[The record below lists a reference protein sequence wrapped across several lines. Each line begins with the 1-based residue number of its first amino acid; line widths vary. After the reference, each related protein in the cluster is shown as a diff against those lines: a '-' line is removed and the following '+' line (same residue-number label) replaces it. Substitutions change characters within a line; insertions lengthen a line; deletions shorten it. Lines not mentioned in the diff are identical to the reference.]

1 MKSFVPTLKPRTLK
15 SWRIITPILALL
27 LILAVACGSASA
39 PETTAPD
46 TTAPDTSAPDTSA
59 PATTAP
65 DTAAPEVSAAPTAV
79 PEAKAESPEAM
90 AEVMVNPGKLTVM
103 LGDLGNERF
112 DDNYTVGVS
121 GAYNYLRIMGGYLIS
136 DNENRDMVPGIASK
150 WALSDDGLAWTFTI
164 REGVKF
170 HDGSELVP
178 EDVLWSLAHYFGPG
192 ANDYRISPSRYAEH
206 LDRLEL
212 SGPDELTWAFKRT
225 FVEIPNIFSE
235 LGSLKHIMPARAKQ
249 QDSEVEAAYD
259 KDPIA
264 AGFMSVVSH
273 TPAEVMRFERFGDFY
288 FQPANGFP
296 IDKRVNFQSLDMFL
310 VPEESTRVASVR
322 AGQAD
327 IAPASLDARQQLED
341 SGGRLLFGK
350 EGVYHEVRWEGCD
363 RPEFPCHDRLVRR
376 AMQFALNRE
385 LIRDEL
391 YGGPEVFETRGWSRA
406 TPSSNAYTSELDASS
421 PFDPDKARE
430 LLAEAGYPDGKGF
443 GKLIVNTAPS
453 TAMPFL
459 TEAAQLGSEFWR
471 RELGLDV
478 EVRVSDRTQVKK
490 AGRAGELDGQIQ
502 WVENE
507 TKTDLTSHYTS
518 KYGDRSITKSLSSV
532 HNDPDLFGL
541 VHSVVEILDQ
551 AERDE
556 EMKKLIPR
564 LVEEAYE
571 LSVGY
576 INIPWGVGPRVLT
589 WTPYPVSTYPS
600 ALHTITLK

>member
-1 MKSFVPTLKPRTLK
+1 MASNWLRN
-15 SWRIITPILALL
+15 SRAITYIGLT
-27 LILAVACGSASA
+27 LILFAAVACGSASA
-39 PETTAPD
+39 PADTAPAPAVPAAD
-46 TTAPDTSAPDTSA
+46 EQAAVPAPDQAAA
-59 PATTAP
+59 PAPAV
-65 DTAAPEVSAAPTAV
+65 AAPVVPTAV
-79 PEAKAESPEAM
+79 PETIPEPDKAME
-90 AEVMVNPGKLTVM
+90 EVNTGTLTIMV
-103 LGDLGNERF
+103 GDLGNERF

-136 DNENRDMVPGIASK
+136 DNQKREMVPGIASK
-150 WALSDDGLAWTFTI
+150 WGLSDDGLTWTFTI
-164 REGVKF
+164 RKGVKF
-170 HDGSELVP
+170 HDGSELTP
-178 EDVLWSLAHYFGPG
+178 EDVLWSLAHYYGPG
-192 ANDYRISPSRYAEH
+192 ANDYRISPSRFAEH
-206 LDRLEL
+206 LDRIEL
-212 SGPDELTWAFKRT
+212 SGPDEVSWVFKRP
-225 FVEIPNIFSE
+225 FVEIANEFSE
-235 LGSLKHIMPARAKQ
+235 LGGLKHIMPARAKQ
-249 QDSEVEAAYD
+249 QDSEVEVAYD
-259 KDPIA
+259 KNPIA
-264 AGFMSVVSH
+264 AGFMRVVSH

-296 IDKRVNFQSLDMFL
+296 EDKRVNFQSLDMFL
-310 VPEESTRVASVR
+310 VPEESTRVASIR
-322 AGQAD
+322 SGQAD
-327 IAPASLDARQQLED
+327 IAPANLATRGQLEAE
-341 SGGRLLFGK
+341 GGRLVFGQ

-363 RPEFPCHDRLVRR
+363 KPEFPCHDKRVRR

-385 LIRDEL
+385 LIRDKL
-391 YGGPEVFETRGWSRA
+391 YGGPEVFQIKGWSRA
-406 TPSSNAYTSELDASS
+406 TPSSNAYTPELDASS

-430 LLAEAGYPDGKGF
+430 LLADAGYPGGNGF

-459 TEAAQLGSEFWR
+459 TEAAQLGSEFWT

-532 HNDPDLFGL
+532 HNDPELFGL
-541 VHSVVEILDQ
+541 VHSVVEILDRDK
-551 AERDE
+551 RDE
-556 EMKKLIPR
+556 AMRKLVPR

-571 LSVGY
+571 LSLGY

-589 WTPYPVSTYPS
+589 WQPYPVSTYPS

>member
-1 MKSFVPTLKPRTLK
+1 MEYLASSKIR
-15 SWRIITPILALL
+15 PIRWLIPVLALL
-27 LILAVACGSASA
+27 LVLAVACGSA
-39 PETTAPD
+39 
-46 TTAPDTSAPDTSA
+46 
-59 PATTAP
+59 
-65 DTAAPEVSAAPTAV
+65 AAPEAPAAPQAAPAEPQAAPAEPFAAPAAAPAAPAAPTAV
-79 PEAKAESPEAM
+79 PEAMPKP
-90 AEVMVNPGKLTVM
+90 AEVMAEVNPGKLTIMV
-103 LGDLGNERF
+103 GDLGNERF

-136 DNENRDMVPGIASK
+136 DNEEREMVPGIASK
-150 WALSDDGLAWTFTI
+150 WDLSDDGLTWTFTI
-164 REGVKF
+164 RKGVKF
-170 HDGSELVP
+170 HDGSELTP
-178 EDVLWSLAHYFGPG
+178 EDVLWSLEHYYGPG
-192 ANDYRISPSRYAEH
+192 ANDYRISPSRFAEH

-212 SGPDELTWAFKRT
+212 SGPDEVSWAFKRP
-225 FVEIPNIFSE
+225 FVEITNEFSE
-235 LGSLKHIMPARAKQ
+235 LGGLKHIMPARAKQ
-249 QDSEVEAAYD
+249 QDSEVEVAYD
-259 KDPIA
+259 KNPIA
-264 AGFMSVVSH
+264 AGFMRVVSH

-288 FQPANGFP
+288 FQPANGSP
-296 IDKRVNFQSLDMFL
+296 EDKRVNFQSLDMFL

-322 AGQAD
+322 SGQAD
-327 IAPASLDARQQLED
+327 IAPVNLAAREQIEAE
-341 SGGRLLFGK
+341 GGRLVFGQ

-363 RPEFPCHDRLVRR
+363 KPEFPCHDKRVRR

-385 LIRDEL
+385 LIRDTL
-391 YGGPEVFETRGWSRA
+391 YGGPEVFQVKGWSRA
-406 TPSSNAYTSELDASS
+406 TPSSNAYTPELDASS

-430 LLAEAGYPDGKGF
+430 LLADAGYPGGDGF

-459 TEAAQLGSEFWR
+459 TESAQLGSEFWK

-532 HNDPDLFGL
+532 HNDPELFGL

-551 AERDE
+551 DERDE
-556 EMKKLIPR
+556 ATRRLIPR

-576 INIPWGVGPRVLT
+576 INIPWGVGPSVLT
-589 WTPYPVSTYPS
+589 WQPYPVSTYPS

>member
-1 MKSFVPTLKPRTLK
+1 
-15 SWRIITPILALL
+15 
-27 LILAVACGSASA
+27 
-39 PETTAPD
+39 
-46 TTAPDTSAPDTSA
+46 
-59 PATTAP
+59 
-65 DTAAPEVSAAPTAV
+65 
-79 PEAKAESPEAM
+79 
-90 AEVMVNPGKLTVM
+90 
-103 LGDLGNERF
+103 
-112 DDNYTVGVS
+112 
-121 GAYNYLRIMGGYLIS
+121 
-136 DNENRDMVPGIASK
+136 
-150 WALSDDGLAWTFTI
+150 
-164 REGVKF
+164 
-170 HDGSELVP
+170 
-178 EDVLWSLAHYFGPG
+178 
-192 ANDYRISPSRYAEH
+192 
-206 LDRLEL
+206 
-212 SGPDELTWAFKRT
+212 
-225 FVEIPNIFSE
+225 
-235 LGSLKHIMPARAKQ
+235 
-249 QDSEVEAAYD
+249 
-259 KDPIA
+259 
-264 AGFMSVVSH
+264 MS
-273 TPAEVMRFERFGDFY
+273 
-288 FQPANGFP
+288 
-296 IDKRVNFQSLDMFL
+296 
-310 VPEESTRVASVR
+310 
-322 AGQAD
+322 
-327 IAPASLDARQQLED
+327 
-341 SGGRLLFGK
+341 
-350 EGVYHEVRWEGCD
+350 
-363 RPEFPCHDRLVRR
+363 
-376 AMQFALNRE
+376 LNRE

-406 TPSSNAYTSELDASS
+406 TPSSNAYTPELDASS

-430 LLAEAGYPDGKGF
+430 LLAEAGYPDGKGFGKLIVNTAPSTAMPFLTEAAQLGSEFWRRELGLDVEVRVSDRTQVKKAGRAGELDGQIQWVENETKTDLTSHYTSKYGDRSITKSLSSVHNDPDLFGLVHSVVEILDQAERDEEMKKLIPRLVEEAYELSVGYINTPSSNAYTPELDASSPFDPDKARELLADAGYPDGKGF

>member
-1 MKSFVPTLKPRTLK
+1 MAGNWSRNSKAITYIGLTL
-15 SWRIITPILALL
+15 IIFA
-27 LILAVACGSASA
+27 AVACGSASA
-39 PETTAPD
+39 PADTAPAPAVPAAAEQAAVP
-46 TTAPDTSAPDTSA
+46 APDKAAASA
-59 PATTAP
+59 PAA
-65 DTAAPEVSAAPTAV
+65 SASVAPTAI
-79 PEAKAESPEAM
+79 PKTMTEPAEAPAE
-90 AEVMVNPGKLTVM
+90 VNPGKLTVM
-103 LGDLGNERF
+103 VGDLGNERF
-112 DDNYTVGVS
+112 DQTFVGGTPGFGNYGSIVHGT
-121 GAYNYLRIMGGYLIS
+121 LITS
-136 DNENRDMVPGIASK
+136 SEERSVIPGIATE
-150 WALSDDGLAWTFTI
+150 WGLSADGLAWTFTL

-170 HDGSELVP
+170 HDGSELTP
-178 EDVLWSLAHYFGPG
+178 EDVLWSLEHYYGPG
-192 ANDYRISPSRYAEH
+192 ANDYRISPSRFAEH

-212 SGPDELTWAFKRT
+212 SGPDEVSWVFKRP
-225 FVEIPNIFSE
+225 FVEIANEFSE
-235 LGSLKHIMPARAKQ
+235 LGGLKHIMPARAKQ
-249 QDSEVEAAYD
+249 QDSEVEVAYD
-259 KDPIA
+259 KNPIA
-264 AGFMSVVSH
+264 AGFMRVVSH

-296 IDKRVNFQSLDMFL
+296 EDKRVNFQSLDMFL

-322 AGQAD
+322 SGQAD
-327 IAPASLDARQQLED
+327 IAPVNLAAREQIEAE
-341 SGGRLLFGK
+341 GGRLVFGQ

-363 RPEFPCHDRLVRR
+363 KPEFPCHDKRVRR

-385 LIRDEL
+385 LIRDTL
-391 YGGPEVFETRGWSRA
+391 YGGPEVFQIKGWSRA
-406 TPSSNAYTSELDASS
+406 TPSSNAYTPELDASS

-430 LLAEAGYPDGKGF
+430 LLADAGYPGGDGF

-459 TEAAQLGSEFWR
+459 TESAQLGSEFWK

-532 HNDPDLFGL
+532 HNDPELFGL
-541 VHSVVEILDQ
+541 VHSVVEILDRDK
-551 AERDE
+551 RDE
-556 EMKKLIPR
+556 AMRKLVPR

-576 INIPWGVGPRVLT
+576 INIPWGVGPSVLT
-589 WTPYPVSTYPS
+589 WQPYPVSTYPS